1 MYLEK
6 TQISATCQLTTE
18 EILND
23 YYFAFLSRQ
32 LSILGRREVHNGRAH
47 FGIFGDGKELPQLAL
62 AKTFQKGDWR
72 SGYYRD
78 QTFMLALGLLQ
89 PEEFFAMIYGETD
102 DRLNPST
109 GGRNFN
115 NHFTTANINEE
126 GEIKNLSEKYNSA
139 ADISSTG
146 GQMPRLLGLAQ
157 ASKIVRENPEMKKF
171 LNNNVSGNEVAFGTI
186 GDASTSEGV
195 FFETINAAGVMQVP
209 MAVTVYDDGY
219 GISVPVELQT
229 TKSSI
234 SKALKGFQAEKNTNG
249 INIYTCKGWN
259 YPGLVETFKEGV
271 AKCRKTH
278 TPALFHIEELTQ
290 PLGHSTA
297 GSHERYKSSE
307 RLAWE
312 QEFDGLIQFKKW
324 LLESGKADIETIIQ
338 IENKAA
344 KRAKEARQKAWANYT
359 GGFLNEVNQLAGILS
374 RIKKATEGKIDKT
387 IELEEIK
394 QRIFPTRRKYL
405 SFAKRIYYSIH
416 EQNDLN
422 EEKKILA
429 GWISDFEKRS
439 TEFYCKHLHCEKAGS
454 ALDVNPIPPHY
465 SAEDIEINGSEI
477 LSRNFDVLFSKYPT
491 LVTFGQDTGKLGD
504 VNQGM
509 RGMYEKYGSHRVSDA
524 GIREATI
531 IGQGI
536 GMAMRGFRPI
546 AEIQYLDY
554 LIYAHSAL
562 SDDLASLQY
571 RTKGKQIAPVIVRT
585 RGHQLQGMW
594 HAGSPMQ
601 MMLGSLRGIHLCV
614 PRDMTRA
621 AGMYNTLLEANEP
634 AIVIEPLKGY
644 NLKEKLPENIG
655 EFKIPLGIPE
665 IITEGTDIT
674 FVTYAW
680 NVHHAVRAAGLLGSY
695 GISAE
700 VIDVQTLMP
709 FDIHHIIRK
718 SIEKTNKVL
727 FIDEDVPGGAT
738 AYMMQK
744 VLEEQKAFNYLDA
757 APRTCPAKEHRP
769 AYGIDGEYFSKPSV
783 ELIFET
789 VWEMM
794 RDTDIKR
801 YPELKF

>member
-6 TQISATCQLTTE
+6 PEISTTNQPTTE
-18 EILND
+18 EALND
-23 YYFAFLSRQ
+23 YYLAFLSRQ

-47 FGIFGDGKELPQLAL
+47 FGIFGDGKEVAQLAL
-62 AKTFQKGDWR
+62 AKTFKKGDWR

-78 QTFMLALGLLQ
+78 QTLMLALDLLQ

-102 DRLNPST
+102 DERNPST

-115 NHFTTANINEE
+115 NHFTTSNLDEN
-126 GEIKNLSEKYNSA
+126 GEQKNLADKYNSA

-157 ASKIVRENPEMKKF
+157 ASKIVRENPELKKQ

-186 GDASTSEGV
+186 GDASTSEGL

-209 MAVTVYDDGY
+209 MAVTVFDDGF
-219 GISVPVELQT
+219 GISVPVGLQT
-229 TKSSI
+229 TKASI
-234 SKALKGFQAEKNTNG
+234 SEVLKGFQKEKNTNG
-249 INIYTCKGWN
+249 IEIYTCKGWD
-259 YPGLVETFKEGV
+259 YRALVKTFNEGV
-271 AKCRKTH
+271 EKCRKTQ
-278 TPALFHIEELTQ
+278 TPVVFHIQELTQ
-290 PLGHSTA
+290 PQGHSTS
-297 GSHERYKSSE
+297 GSHERYKSKD
-307 RLAWE
+307 RLEWE
-312 QEFDGLIQFKKW
+312 QEFDGLNQFKKW
-324 LLESGKADIETIIQ
+324 LLETGKADMETLTQ

-344 KRAKEARQKAWANYT
+344 KRAKEARQNAWKNFA
-359 GGFLNEVNQLAGILS
+359 GSFEMEVGNLEEI
-374 RIKKATEGKIDKT
+374 IENIWKKSDGKIDKT
-387 IELEEIK
+387 EELEEIK

-405 SFAKRIYYSIH
+405 SFAKRLYFSIH
-416 EQNDLN
+416 KKDNLQKEKQELN
-422 EEKKILA
+422 T
-429 GWISDFEKRS
+429 WISGFEKRS
-439 TEFYCKHLHCEKAGS
+439 QEFYSKQLYREGTDS
-454 ALDVNPIPPHY
+454 ALEVKPEPARYNNE
-465 SAEDIEINGSEI
+465 SIEINGSEI
-477 LSRNFDVLFSKYPT
+477 LSRNFDVLFNKYPN

-509 RGMYEKYGSHRVSDA
+509 KGMQEKYGAHRVSDA

-536 GMAMRGFRPI
+536 GMALRGFRPI

-554 LIYAHSAL
+554 LIYAHSTL

-601 MMLGSLRGIHLCV
+601 MLLGSLRGMYLCV
-614 PRDMTRA
+614 PRNMTQA
-621 AGMYNTLLEANEP
+621 AGMYNTLLEASEP
-634 AIVIEPLKGY
+634 ALVIEPLKGY
-644 NLKEKLPENIG
+644 NVKEKLPENIG
-655 EFKIPLGIPE
+655 EFKVQLGVPE
-665 IITEGTDIT
+665 IVKEGADIT

-680 NVHHAVRAAGLLGSY
+680 NVHHAVKAAGLLENY

-700 VIDVQTLMP
+700 VIDVQTLLP
-709 FDIHHIIRK
+709 FDVNHIILESVK
-718 SIEKTNKVL
+718 KTNKVL
-727 FIDEDVPGGAT
+727 FIDEDVPGGAS

-744 VLEEQKAFNYLDA
+744 VLEEQKAFDYLDA
-757 APRTCPAKEHRP
+757 TPRTLPAKEHRP
-769 AYGIDGEYFSKPSV
+769 AYGIDGEYFSKPNV

-794 RDTDIKR
+794 RETNVKQ